1 MPNADVVIQRVSV
14 AEMIKKLKELSTK
27 PKEKQTMNE
36 REYEE
41 LIKLLEDD
49 FDGDFTITR
58 KSLLEYLNK
67 AKWNANKPETT
78 TVCITYKVAVMN
90 FGGEGV
96 QLLLYGPESYECVE
110 ESDSF
115 ICWDTEER
123 IVEVEVEV

>member
-1 MPNADVVIQRVSV
+1 
-14 AEMIKKLKELSTK
+14 MIKKLKELSTK

-67 AKWNANKPETT
+67 AKWNAKIQIKEELDFLKE
-78 TVCITYKVAVMN
+78 IEVAK
-90 FGGEGV
+90 EK
-96 QLLLYGPESYECVE
+96 E
-110 ESDSF
+110 E
-115 ICWDTEER
+115 E
-123 IVEVEVEV
+123 